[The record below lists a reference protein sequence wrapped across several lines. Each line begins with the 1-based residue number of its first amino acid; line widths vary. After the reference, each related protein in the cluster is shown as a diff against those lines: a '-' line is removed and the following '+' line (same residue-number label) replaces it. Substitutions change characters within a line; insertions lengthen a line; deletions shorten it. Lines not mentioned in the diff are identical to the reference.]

1 MGNPI
6 KKRRNILENPAGNR
20 IAGRIREESMFIKGG
35 GGGANKCWGTEKGQ
49 REKREKEKQKRKE
62 GVNLIFC
69 NPIPRENMG
78 FPL

>member
-35 GGGANKCWGTEKGQ
+35 GGLTNVGGLKKD
-49 REKREKEKQKRKE
+49 RERKE
-62 GVNLIFC
+62 RKKNKKGR
-69 NPIPRENMG
+69 RE
-78 FPL
+78 